1 MGHHRDALKLN
12 SEHTHGH
19 VHTSRDES
27 GRLGVLA
34 VATQVLVMRCWR
46 AGVRSK
52 PPPGTLYHTGRQTPL
67 THAHAPAQ
75 IYSHSPLAD
84 LFASCY
90 RGLGEPAEERG
101 KGEGEW
107 TRSQKSRLKQH
118 KKVRHMCYPSENGCG
133 AIIKLEVPQRC
144 GLGLNSG
151 LFERVGTGRGNARTK
166 FRRQIR

>member
-1 MGHHRDALKLN
+1 MAAARIRWSAMTGFMGHHRDALKLN

-19 VHTSRDES
+19 VHTSRDECR
-27 GRLGVLA
+27 RLGVLA

-101 KGEGEW
+101 KGRGGMD
-107 TRSQKSRLKQH
+107 TVTKIAAQTTQKGSPYVL
-118 KKVRHMCYPSENGCG
+118 PIG
-133 AIIKLEVPQRC
+133 A
-144 GLGLNSG
+144 
-151 LFERVGTGRGNARTK
+151 AAA
-166 FRRQIR
+166 